1 MAGSGPVHT
10 VIMKHLN
17 RDSLQK
23 LIVTL
28 VVFICLICTVGIT
41 ARADSEGAAT
51 VTASALNMRSEASTS
66 SSIVTC
72 VSKGTVVLVTGTT
85 DGWYQ
90 VWYQGQSGYM
100 SADYLTFSDSAESAF
115 GTGTISGSGVRVRS
129 GPSTSDSI
137 LATVDSGE
145 TMSVTG
151 VSGEWY
157 QVSYNG
163 STGYVN
169 SAYMT
174 LSYGSSAS
182 SASTSSSTTEE
193 APLAVATTGTG
204 TINGT
209 YVRMRSGPSTS
220 YSILG
225 TYNSGTTMTVT
236 GTSGDWYEVSYNGTT
251 GYVYSLYLTL
261 DSGSTSTSTSTSSS
275 SSSSSTDSS
284 SFTVTEMSDTAAT
297 VTSAVNMRAGPSTSY
312 ASLQVLSAGT
322 SVTIT
327 GYCGSWYRIS
337 YNGSTGYV
345 YISYVTTD
353 TSSSTASSLSSSST
367 SAGEAIVA
375 EAKKYL
381 GVSYVYGGTSPSG
394 FDCSGLVYYVYKQ
407 CGYSITRTASSQ
419 NSDGTYVSRD
429 NLQPGDIIVFYNSA
443 MTAIGHV
450 GIYIGDGQFIHASSG
465 SGKVVISDLS
475 STYYNSHYYSARRI
489 VS

>member
-1 MAGSGPVHT
+1 M
-10 VIMKHLN
+10 N

-23 LIVTL
+23 LVVTL
-28 VVFICLICTVGIT
+28 VVFICLILTVGVT

-72 VSKGTVVLVTGTT
+72 VSKGTVVLVTGTE

-100 SADYLTFSDSAESAF
+100 SGDYLTFSDSAESAF

-129 GPSTSDSI
+129 GPSTADSI
-137 LATVDSGE
+137 LATLDSGE

-151 VSGEWY
+151 VSGQWY

-163 STGYVN
+163 ATGYVN

-174 LSYGSSAS
+174 LSYGSNAS
-182 SASTSSSTTEE
+182 PTSTSSTTTEE
-193 APLAVATTGTG
+193 APLTVAATGTG
-204 TINGT
+204 TINAN

-225 TYNSGTTMTVT
+225 TYSSGTAMTVT

-261 DSGSTSTSTSTSSS
+261 GSGSSDTSTSASA
-275 SSSSSTDSS
+275 TDSS
-284 SFTVTEMSDTAAT
+284 SFTVTEMDDTAAAAT
-297 VTSAVNMRAGPSTSY
+297 TAVNLRTGPSTSY

-322 SVTIT
+322 SITIT
-327 GYCGSWYRIS
+327 GYSGSWYRVS
-337 YNGSTGYV
+337 YNGTTGYV
-345 YISYVTTD
+345 YSSYVTTD
-353 TSSSTASSLSSSST
+353 TSSASSSTASSLSSSST
-367 SAGEAIVA
+367 SAGEAIVT

-394 FDCSGLVYYVYKQ
+394 FDCSGFVYYVYKQ

-450 GIYIGDGQFIHASSG
+450 GIYIGDGQFIHSSSG
-465 SGKVVISDLS
+465 SGKVVISELS
-475 STYYNSHYYSARRI
+475 SSYYNSHYYSARRI

>member
-1 MAGSGPVHT
+1 
-10 VIMKHLN
+10 MKHLN
-17 RDSLQK
+17 RDTLQK
-23 LIVTL
+23 LFVTL
-28 VVFICLICTVGIT
+28 AVFICLALSVGIT

-72 VSKGTVVLVTGTT
+72 VSKGTVVLVTGSS

-90 VWYQGQSGYM
+90 VWYQGKSGYM
-100 SADYLTFSDSAESAF
+100 SADYLTFSTSAESAF
-115 GTGTISGSGVRVRS
+115 GTGTISGSAVRVRS

-137 LATVDSGE
+137 LATVYSGE
-145 TMSVTG
+145 TMTVTG

-163 STGYVN
+163 STGYVH

-174 LSYGSSAS
+174 ISYGSS
-182 SASTSSSTTEE
+182 STTTSTSTTEA

-204 TINGT
+204 TINAS

-225 TYNSGTTMTVT
+225 TYSSGTTMTVT
-236 GTSGDWYEVSYNGTT
+236 GTSGDWYEVSYNGVT
-251 GYVYSLYLTL
+251 GYVYSRYLTL
-261 DSGSTSTSTSTSSS
+261 DSGSTSTS
-275 SSSSSTDSS
+275 SSSSSTSTS
-284 SFTVTEMSDTAAT
+284 SFTVTEMDDTAAA
-297 VTSAVNMRAGPSTSY
+297 VTTAVHMRTGPSTSY

-327 GYCGSWYRIS
+327 GYSGSWYRVS
-337 YNGSTGYV
+337 YNGSTGYI
-345 YISYVTTD
+345 YSSYVTTD
-353 TSSSTASSLSSSST
+353 TSSTTSSSSSSSSST

-443 MTAIGHV
+443 MTGIGHV

-465 SGKVVISDLS
+465 SGKVIISSLS
-475 STYYNSHYYSARRI
+475 ATYYNSHYYSARRI